1 MSGDEHII
9 EARRWLQYAREDLQ
23 TAELLL
29 AQTLVFRQICWLA
42 QQSVEKMLKA
52 ALFGL
57 QVDFPRAHDLDL
69 LRNLLPDGWQVKE
82 QFPDLAEMTEWAVEL
97 RYTGN
102 WPEAIEPD
110 AEKALEQ
117 AKQIWNVI
125 QEDIQQH
132 LPDLME

>member
-1 MSGDEHII
+1 MSADEHII

-69 LRNLLPDGWQVKE
+69 LRNLLPDGRHVKE
-82 QFPDLAEMTEWAVEL
+82 
-97 RYTGN
+97 
-102 WPEAIEPD
+102 
-110 AEKALEQ
+110 
-117 AKQIWNVI
+117 
-125 QEDIQQH
+125 
-132 LPDLME
+132 